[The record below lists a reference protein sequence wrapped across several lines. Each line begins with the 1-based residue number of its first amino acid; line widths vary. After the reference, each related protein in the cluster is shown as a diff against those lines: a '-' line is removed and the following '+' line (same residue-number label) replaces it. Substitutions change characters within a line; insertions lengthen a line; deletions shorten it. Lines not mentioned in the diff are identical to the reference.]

1 MKSLL
6 VRWAILSAA
15 IWLSARVLEGVVVD
29 GGITTYLLI
38 ALVFGLINATLG
50 SLAKLLTF
58 PFTILTFGLW
68 NLVVNATMLLITD
81 NLNDSLTIDSIWWG
95 IAMSVIITVVNAIL
109 PPLKKAAKDK

>member
-15 IWLSARVLEGVVVD
+15 IWLSARVLEGVIVD
-29 GGITTYLLI
+29 GGLTTYLVI

-81 NLNDSLTIDSIWWG
+81 NLNPQKARLLLALALTVTRDPAEIERIFL
-95 IAMSVIITVVNAIL
+95 TY
-109 PPLKKAAKDK
+109 